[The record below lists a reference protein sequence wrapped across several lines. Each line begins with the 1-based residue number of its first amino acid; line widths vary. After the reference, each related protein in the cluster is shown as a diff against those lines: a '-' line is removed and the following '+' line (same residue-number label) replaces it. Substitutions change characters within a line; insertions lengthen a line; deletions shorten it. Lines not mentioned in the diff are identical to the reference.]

1 MLKTPLFVITTL
13 LLLTSCVNTKGTFVA
28 EEDLLFKRKKL
39 FSGRLKDVP
48 VRAGNYKAT
57 LKFKT
62 KKKLKLILNGE
73 DKKIVFKIPEGTRL
87 PSHNGVLNL
96 TASQTGQPY
105 DLYGEVQTDFS
116 RSGQRSERESCSWT
130 TYRRECHRVC
140 EDKDDREPRD
150 RDDIR
155 RDRRR
160 DGDRDGRRRNRNCR
174 RVCEDVPVTHYGYR
188 RVVYH
193 YEYEDKKLF
202 VELMKPASNQMVAA
216 FSGSHHSS
224 NRVVDHSGI
233 CR

>member
-1 MLKTPLFVITTL
+1 MLKTPLFVVTAL
-13 LLLTSCVNTKGTFVA
+13 LLFTSCVNTKGTFIA
-28 EEDLLFKRKKL
+28 NENLIFKKKKL
-39 FSGRLKDVP
+39 FSSRLKDVP
-48 VRAGNYKAT
+48 VKVGQYQAT

-62 KKKLKLILNGE
+62 KKKLKLYLN
-73 DKKIVFKIPEGTRL
+73 DKDSKITFEIPKGTKL
-87 PSHNGVLNL
+87 PAHNGTLNL
-96 TASQTGQPY
+96 TAEQTGQPY
-105 DLYGEVQTDFS
+105 DLFGEVQTDFS
-116 RSGQRSERESCSWT
+116 RSGQRSETESCTWT

-140 EDKDDREPRD
+140 EDKDREPRD

-160 DGDRDGRRRNRNCR
+160 DGDRDGRRRNRTCR
-174 RVCEDVPVTHYGYR
+174 RVCEDVPVTHYGHR

-202 VELMKPASNQMVAA
+202 VELMKPASNQMVAS

-224 NRVVDHSGI
+224 NRVVDHSSI